1 MPGLVVEG
9 KDTFDF
15 LGREPHLRDCGH
27 DGLGNARS
35 AVDVAWSPKLS
46 LSVLGEHPRARMK
59 NSSPAWLSAV
69 EIARRVGA
77 GDLDS
82 QEVVRV
88 HLDAIDRLDPGIH
101 AYVHVDRDAR
111 TSTGPLAGVTLAV
124 KDNLPVA
131 GMPWTEGSAVWRDR
145 VPDEDTVPVARARA
159 AGAAI
164 LGKTNLPEL
173 AAAVGTTNA
182 IFPATNNPWRAG
194 ITPGGS
200 SGGSAAAVAAGM
212 ATVSMGTDMGG
223 SIRIPA
229 SCCGVVGLRPS
240 PDRVPSEIVDPVGL
254 SVIAPIGRTVAD
266 VRLLFSVM
274 AQAPSSQ
281 PPPNARAFR
290 IGVADTT
297 ALGMEEACAEA
308 CRRASDA
315 FESAGHHVERI
326 PWASEAV
333 AAGYAV
339 VRRASMASFPAD
351 PRLFA
356 PGIRKLVEQGRALS
370 ALDYFQAFES
380 ATAAAHEVVV
390 KPLLTHFD
398 FLLTPTLGLVP
409 MPIEEVPPFLSEP
422 YGRYIQFVLPVSFA
436 HAPAVSIPAGLHD
449 GLPVGVQLVGRSG
462 QEWEL
467 LALAEQLEAM
477 PGFGFQRPTP
487 SD

>member
-1 MPGLVVEG
+1 M
-9 KDTFDF
+9 KDT
-15 LGREPHLRDCGH
+15 
-27 DGLGNARS
+27 
-35 AVDVAWSPKLS
+35 
-46 LSVLGEHPRARMK
+46 
-59 NSSPAWLSAV
+59 SPAWLTAV
-69 EIARRVGA
+69 EIARRVAA
-77 GDLDS
+77 GMLDP
-82 QEVVRV
+82 QEVVRA
-88 HLDAIDRLDPGIH
+88 HLDEIDRRDPRVH

-111 TSTGPLAGVTLAV
+111 ASTGLLGGVTVAV

-131 GMPWTEGSAVWRDR
+131 GMPWTYGSAVWRDR
-145 VPDEDTVPVARARA
+145 VPDQDTVSVARARA
-159 AGAAI
+159 VGAAI

-182 IFPATNNPWRAG
+182 IFPATNNPWREG

-240 PDRVPSEIVDPVGL
+240 PDRVPGEIADPAGL

-266 VRLLFSVM
+266 VKLFFAVM
-274 AQAPSSQ
+274 AQTTETELPPAPQSY
-281 PPPNARAFR
+281 R
-290 IGVADTT
+290 IGVADST

-308 CRRASDA
+308 CRRASDTLEA
-315 FESAGHHVERI
+315 AGHRVQRI
-326 PWASEAV
+326 AWSSEAV
-333 AAGYAV
+333 ATGYGV
-339 VRRASMASFPAD
+339 VRRASMASFPAN
-351 PRLFA
+351 PELFA

-380 ATAAAHEVVV
+380 ATGAAYEVVV
-390 KPLLTHFD
+390 KPLLTDFD

-409 MPIEEVPPFLSEP
+409 MPIDAVPAFLSEP

-436 HAPAVSIPAGLHD
+436 HTPAVSIPAGLHD

-462 QEWEL
+462 NEWEL
-467 LALAEQLEAM
+467 LNLAEKLEAM
-477 PGFGFQRPTP
+477 PGFGFQPP
-487 SD
+487 PL